1 MQRDAL
7 GELAEDTSGLKL
19 SDHVLK
25 GKPHTAI
32 AKYVANNN
40 IDLLVMGSV
49 ARSGLPG
56 LLVGNTAE
64 RILNHIGCS
73 VLVVKPDGW
82 KSPVV

>member
-1 MQRDAL
+1 
-7 GELAEDTSGLKL
+7 
-19 SDHVLK
+19 VLK
-25 GKPHTAI
+25 GKPDAAI
-32 AKYVANNN
+32 AKFVAKND

-64 RILNHIGCS
+64 RIVNQVDCS

-82 KSPVV
+82 KTPVL